1 MPRQTSGAQSNQK
14 APTSFQYTGPT
25 IPKTHGPPVTSSF
38 GQTLKD
44 GFGFGIGASIARH
57 IVEKLIGGDLTQ
69 EQQTNSIVKKGDTI
83 TSPVL
88 TDSQRIL
95 YNQCMIEGG
104 IHELCKEN
112 LQ

>member
-25 IPKTHGPPVTSSF
+25 IPKTHVPPVTASF

-44 GFGFGIGASIARH
+44 GFGFGIGSSIARH
-57 IVEKLIGGDLTQ
+57 MVEKLIGGGPTQ
-69 EQQTNSIVKKGDTI
+69 EQPNSIVKKGDEI

-104 IHELCKEN
+104 IHELCKET